1 MNFEKKIN
9 FFLIFKT
16 FPEFALSEYQK
27 THYRND
33 KRGDFTMK
41 RIISVVLAVSM
52 TASLLTGCIG
62 GQNTG
67 RTRTERERRH
77 DITAESVEG
86 TGVGNISDTIEAES
100 DGEMIFDTAEAGV
113 EPETDT
119 WTGDENGEACAARVP
134 EQVAP
139 YLEDVQK
146 IAMSV
151 AQIASD
157 GNYSFSECAS
167 YCGEQLDQLEAYYEA
182 INEQM
187 QNTAAYSGGRS
198 GGSSGDDGSE
208 ALLQRVNASIGE
220 IYSLTD
226 FIGAYSILME
236 YYLEGIGNDAET
248 SADYYT
254 VALNTWA
261 KVKDS
266 CSQIEAPKA
275 VGDAWIHF
283 QDSMQYYLL

>member
-1 MNFEKKIN
+1 M
-9 FFLIFKT
+9 IFKT

-52 TASLLTGCIG
+52 TASFLTGCIG

-187 QNTAAYSGGRS
+187 QNTAAYSGGAR
-198 GGSSGDDGSE
+198 
-208 ALLQRVNASIGE
+208 AAHP
-220 IYSLTD
+220 
-226 FIGAYSILME
+226 AM
-236 YYLEGIGNDAET
+236 
-248 SADYYT
+248 T
-254 VALNTWA
+254 VRRRFY
-261 KVKDS
+261 K
-266 CSQIEAPKA
+266 
-275 VGDAWIHF
+275 G
-283 QDSMQYYLL
+283 